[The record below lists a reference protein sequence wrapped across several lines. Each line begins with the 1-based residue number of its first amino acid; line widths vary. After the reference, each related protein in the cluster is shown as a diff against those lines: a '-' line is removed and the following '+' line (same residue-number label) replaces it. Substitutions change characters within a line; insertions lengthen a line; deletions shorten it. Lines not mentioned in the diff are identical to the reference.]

1 MYCGVIGLVYLAFS
15 GYSTFAGRAPLTRS
29 GGTIAGDYVAFYT
42 AGRMLLDGDGARL
55 YDPVRVREVEAETMQ
70 FLVPDLYDPFR
81 NPPFFAVP
89 FAPLALLDLM
99 PSFVVWSMFNIACL
113 GYAIW
118 LALNMLPGL
127 RAHWRAIGVIAF
139 SFVPVYRGLV
149 GGQNV
154 GLSLLLYVL
163 IYRAMCAGR
172 VPAAGFWAALGLFKP
187 QLFLVFPIVF
197 AASRR
202 WRALAT
208 YCAVGVVLMIV
219 SLAIVGV
226 DGLWA
231 WPRQILENEA
241 GNALK
246 NAYRMHS
253 LKAFFDLLLPDQSG
267 LGLALYGAASAVLL
281 VPLVRVWS
289 LANAWRD
296 HLALRW
302 ALTSVIAVLL
312 DPHLVDYD
320 LVILVLTGLLIGAT
334 VRGGRWWLLGV
345 YLALLGSLLFDVTL
359 PFGGQLQPSVLVFVG
374 FVAWSWYRLER
385 LSVPAAVSVVTPLPR
400 VRPEPGGD

>member
-1 MYCGVIGLVYLAFS
+1 
-15 GYSTFAGRAPLTRS
+15 
-29 GGTIAGDYVAFYT
+29 
-42 AGRMLLDGDGARL
+42 
-55 YDPVRVREVEAETMQ
+55 
-70 FLVPDLYDPFR
+70 
-81 NPPFFAVP
+81 
-89 FAPLALLDLM
+89 
-99 PSFVVWSMFNIACL
+99 
-113 GYAIW
+113 
-118 LALNMLPGL
+118 MLPGL

-172 VPAAGFWAALGLFKP
+172 VPVAGLWAALGLFKP

-202 WRALAT
+202 WRALVT
-208 YCAVGVVLMIV
+208 YCAVGVVLTIV

-226 DGLWA
+226 DGVWA

-253 LKAFFDLLLPDQSG
+253 LKAFFDLLLPGQSG
-267 LGLALYGAASAVLL
+267 IGLALYGAGSVGLL
-281 VPLVRVWS
+281 VPLVRIWS
-289 LANAWRD
+289 VDSAWRD
-296 HLALRW
+296 HVGLRW

-320 LVILVLTGLLIGAT
+320 LVILVLSGLLIGAT
-334 VRGGRWWLLGV
+334 VPRGRWWLFGV
-345 YLALLGSLLFDVTL
+345 YLALLGSLVFDVIL
-359 PFGGQLQPSVLVFVG
+359 PFGGQLQPTVLVFVG
-374 FVAWSWYRLER
+374 FVAWSWYRLEQ
-385 LSVPAAVSVVTPLPR
+385 LSVPATVGVVTPSPR
-400 VRPEPGGD
+400 VRPEPGAN